1 MLSKSNDDFLKLRKS
16 LVPYLC
22 KISYYFNMKN
32 PVLFLMA
39 VFIISTAFKPLSAQ
53 DQHYWNLMGGTR
65 SSLMGGLVVGGVRDN
80 SATFYNPG
88 ALGFFNI
95 RGHTISATAYHLERV
110 LLDNGAGVGL
120 DIESNQLNIIPT
132 MAAGAFD
139 IPFINVGPI
148 IYSLST
154 KAFSTIKASART
166 EFSRDIIPT
175 IENALVVGNNQTL
188 NIFEGEEIYSAQYF
202 LDVFIEEYW
211 GGLSYAKKIND
222 NLSLGVTGFGVYTS
236 RTQNQSVSNFAYDKN
251 TLQSANTRILEYV
264 DFWSVRFITKFGLAL
279 DYGKLKSGLTVTS
292 PSINLLGTANINS
305 EIGSS
310 RLLVI
315 EEQNS
320 GRKIP
325 IDIFASDRQ
334 ERIKI
339 KYKSPMSFAAGIEYE
354 ISDRLRFSAAAEW
367 FMEQKRYTIINPE
380 FNQYFVGIGEI
391 LNDEI
396 YNSQVLL
403 RVEDASRSVINFGGA
418 IEYDL
423 FEDIQ
428 SYFSFRTDYKHS
440 KSFETNGIS
449 LGLSDWNI
457 YHFTTGATY
466 SDKTSKLGIG
476 AKFSFGRND
485 NVGQIINISNPQLQ
499 NNSFLLFGENG
510 DSSGNYFNFGV
521 ILSYTIFL
529 TN

>member
-1 MLSKSNDDFLKLRKS
+1 
-16 LVPYLC
+16 
-22 KISYYFNMKN
+22 MKN
-32 PVLFLMA
+32 PLLLLLA
-39 VFIISTAFKPLSAQ
+39 GIIISASTNSVSAQ
-53 DQHYWNLMGGTR
+53 DQHYWNIMGGTR
-65 SSLMGGLVVGGVRDN
+65 SALMGGMVVGGVRDN

-88 ALGFFNI
+88 ALGFINI
-95 RGHTISATAYHLERV
+95 QGHTISATAYHLERV

-139 IPFINVGPI
+139 IPIINVGPI

-154 KAFSTIKASART
+154 KAYSSVKASART

-175 IENALVVGNNQTL
+175 IENVLVLGNNQTV
-188 NIFEGEEIYSAQYF
+188 NIFEGEELYNAQYF

-211 GGLSYAKKIND
+211 GGLSYAKKINE
-222 NLSLGVTGFGVYTS
+222 NFSIGLTGFGVYTS

-251 TLQSANTRILEYV
+251 TLQSASTKILEYI
-264 DFWSVRFITKFGLAL
+264 DFWSVRFISKLGLAI
-279 DYGKLKSGLTVTS
+279 DYGKLKSGFTITT

-310 RLLVI
+310 RILII
-315 EEQNS
+315 EDQN
-320 GRKIP
+320 GGTKIP

-334 ERIKI
+334 ERLKV
-339 KYKSPMSFAAGIEYE
+339 KYKSPLSIAAGFEYE
-354 ISDRLRFSAAAEW
+354 LSDRLRISVATEW
-367 FMEQKRYTIINPE
+367 FMKQNKYTIINPGY
-380 FNQYFVGIGEI
+380 NQYFVGI
-391 LNDEI
+391 DELSDDPS

-403 RVEDASRSVINFGGA
+403 RVEDESKSVINFGA
-418 IEYDL
+418 ALEYDL
-423 FEDIQ
+423 FEDIK
-428 SYFSFRTDYKHS
+428 SYFSFRTDYKHNT
-440 KSFETNGIS
+440 SFQTEGIS

-476 AKFSFGRND
+476 AKISFGRND
-485 NVGQIINISNPQLQ
+485 NVGQVINISNPELRE
-499 NNSFLLFGENG
+499 NSFLLFGENG

-529 TN
+529 TD